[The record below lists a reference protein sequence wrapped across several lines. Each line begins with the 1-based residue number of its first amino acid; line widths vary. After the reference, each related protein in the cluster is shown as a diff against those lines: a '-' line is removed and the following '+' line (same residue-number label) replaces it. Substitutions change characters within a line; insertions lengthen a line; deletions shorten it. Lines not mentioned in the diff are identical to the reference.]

1 MLTYNKEGEEMSD
14 TILKV
19 ENLSK
24 HFIIKKSILS
34 PKTIIRAV
42 DDISFNV
49 KKGETLGLI
58 GESGSGKTTTGN
70 LILKLLQNDMGTLI
84 FEDINITDMEERRMK
99 KIRKDI
105 QIIFQHTHGTLDP
118 KMTIGELLLEPLK
131 IHNIVSAD
139 QQDDEV
145 TRLLEI
151 VGLSEGD
158 KEKFPHQLSG
168 GQRQRV
174 GIARAIATRPRFI
187 VCDEPV
193 SALDVSV
200 QGQILNLLLKLKE
213 ELDLTYLFIS
223 HDLKVIKHIC
233 NRIAV
238 MYKGKIVE
246 IGEKNQ
252 ILNNP
257 EHEYTRKLIESMI

>member
-1 MLTYNKEGEEMSD
+1 MSEA
-14 TILKV
+14 ILKV

-24 HFIIKKSILS
+24 HFVIKKSVFS

-42 DDISFNV
+42 DDISFEV
-49 KKGETLGLI
+49 EKGEILGLI

-70 LILKLLQNDMGTLI
+70 LILKLLENDNGRL
-84 FEDINITDMEERRMK
+84 FFKDINITDIEERKMRR
-99 KIRKDI
+99 IRKDI

-118 KMTIGELLLEPLK
+118 KMTIGELVLEPLK
-131 IHNIVSAD
+131 IHNIVPVHE
-139 QQDDEV
+139 QDSEV
-145 TRLLEI
+145 TRLLEM

-174 GIARAIATRPRFI
+174 GIARAIATRPKFI

-200 QGQILNLLLKLKE
+200 QGQILNLLLELKE

-246 IGEKNQ
+246 IGDKNQ